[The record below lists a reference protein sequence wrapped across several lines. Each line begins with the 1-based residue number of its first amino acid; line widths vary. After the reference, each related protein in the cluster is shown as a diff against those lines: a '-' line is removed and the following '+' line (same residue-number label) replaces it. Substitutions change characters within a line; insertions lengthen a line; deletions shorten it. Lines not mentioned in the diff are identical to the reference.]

1 MRIPRIDQAL
11 EKCQSHLSSETIEVE
26 IKSLL
31 TQSVLILIY
40 AEFERAI
47 KNLIK
52 ERCSSISDISDDSV
66 RNFVIGC
73 TDSGFRGLQI
83 DAMAGLL
90 GRFDKSC
97 KETFTNRL
105 DQKTKEMYNNILNN
119 RNLVAHGEGS
129 PVTFRDVEQFYEQ
142 AHVLLDRF
150 RESLFQNVSG
160 SA

>member
-11 EKCQSHLSSETIEVE
+11 EKCQSHLSSEAIEIE
-26 IKSLL
+26 IQNLL
-31 TQSVLILIY
+31 TQSLLILIY

-52 ERCSSISDISDDSV
+52 KRCSSISDDAV
-66 RNFVIGC
+66 KNFVVGC
-73 TDSGFRGLQI
+73 TDNVFRGLHI

-119 RNLVAHGEGS
+119 RHRVAHGEGS
-129 PVTFRDVEQFYEQ
+129 SVTFRDVEQSYEH
-142 AHVLLDRF
+142 AHVVLDRF
-150 RESLFQNVSG
+150 RESLFQNVNG